1 MSSPVDPVDE
11 RRRFFQEG
19 SGIFQRFNSGREVP
33 KTWSQMIELPF
44 LAVPQTT
51 PDARIVA
58 NEGINLVTA
67 YRPENRAFFSRSYG
81 YAHLEWAP
89 SNAIKSSQVVTLDV
103 VEILNF
109 RLSRV
114 FILNFGVGLGLLHGV
129 SVKQNGDFQARFE
142 PFIPVQ
148 IGALV
153 PLGRT
158 FTFGVKLEQDTFLG
172 NGPSLSVM
180 RGLVGFGYNY

>member
-1 MSSPVDPVDE
+1 MLVCVAPLALAQDS
-11 RRRFFQEG
+11 

-33 KTWSQMIELPF
+33 KTWSQMVELPF

-67 YRPENRAFFSRSYG
+67 YRPENRAFFSRSFG

-89 SNAIKSSQVVTLDV
+89 NNEIKSSQVVTLDM

-109 RLSRV
+109 RIGRA
-114 FILNFGVGLGLLHGV
+114 FILSFGTELGLLHGV
-129 SVKQNGDFQARFE
+129 TV
-142 PFIPVQ
+142 
-148 IGALV
+148 
-153 PLGRT
+153 
-158 FTFGVKLEQDTFLG
+158 
-172 NGPSLSVM
+172 
-180 RGLVGFGYNY
+180 